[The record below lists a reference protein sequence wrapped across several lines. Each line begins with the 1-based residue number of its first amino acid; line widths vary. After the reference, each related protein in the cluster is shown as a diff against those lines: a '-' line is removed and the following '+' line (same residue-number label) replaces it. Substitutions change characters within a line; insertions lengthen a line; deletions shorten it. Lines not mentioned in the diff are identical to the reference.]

1 MRRSQAKAGMR
12 NTPRSSSHSPET
24 KYRATS
30 DPPETWRPY
39 CCRYPVPSG
48 VASGSLNKLNAVT
61 LSCLQYCASIG
72 ARTVCVR
79 KHWTPLFGWELESGL
94 VVLGFVIHP
103 RYAVGYGL

>member
-30 DPPETWRPY
+30 DPPETCRPY

-48 VASGSLNKLNAVT
+48 VASGSLNRLNVVM
-61 LSCLQYCASIG
+61 LSCLQYCGSLS

-79 KHWTPLFGWELESGL
+79 KHWVPLFGLEFAAELVSVAL
-94 VVLGFVIHP
+94 WTHP
-103 RYAVGYGL
+103 RYAVG